1 VWLPVVAILA
11 FIITFAL
18 AVSFLFFFVETPLA
32 RRKMM
37 TRLSALQEVS
47 ARGEEVP
54 DVLRRE
60 MLSDMPF
67 LNSLLA
73 TAPGIRNLKL
83 FLDQAAIQMQIGTFV
98 LICVGLMLLG
108 LAITFVIGL
117 PFYLAAAGAAL
128 GFAIPFMVASVIRQR
143 RFDRFEEQFPEAMDL
158 LGRAV
163 RAGHAFT
170 TGFELIGKELPDP
183 VGHEFRIAFQQQSL
197 GLPLKDALGNMA
209 VRMPLPDIRIFVS
222 SLQIQRE
229 SGGNLGEVLDTMSE
243 IVRERFKLRRQIR
256 TYTAEGRL
264 SMYFLTAIP
273 IVAFLGLLLLQPGY
287 LSPMLTDHR
296 GHVGLAVA
304 VILQVIGYIVI
315 SRIIKIKV

>member
-1 VWLPVVAILA
+1 MLPVIVILA
-11 FIITFAL
+11 FVITFAL
-18 AVSFLFFFVETPLA
+18 ATSFFFFFVETPLA
-32 RRKMM
+32 RKKMM
-37 TRLSALQEVS
+37 TRLSALQEVH
-47 ARGEEVP
+47 ARGEDLP

-67 LNSLLA
+67 LNNLLA
-73 TAPGIRNLKL
+73 TAPGIRDLKL
-83 FLDQAAIQMQIGTFV
+83 LLEQAAINMQIGTFV
-98 LICVGLMLLG
+98 RICIGLMLLG
-108 LAITFVIGL
+108 LVFALFLGL
-117 PFYLAAAGAAL
+117 PIYLAVAVAAIGA
-128 GFAIPFMVASVIRQR
+128 AIPFIVATVMRQR
-143 RFDRFEEQFPEAMDL
+143 RFDKFEEQFPEAMDL

-183 VGHEFRIAFQQQSL
+183 VGQEFRTAFQQQSL
-197 GLPLKDALGNMA
+197 GLPLKDALGNLA

-229 SGGNLGEVLDTMSE
+229 SGGNLGEILDTMSE

-256 TYTAEGRL
+256 IYTAEGRL

-273 IVAFLGLLLLQPGY
+273 IVAFLGLSIFQPGY
-287 LSPMLTDHR
+287 LAPMLTDHR
-296 GHVGLAVA
+296 GHIGLAVA

>member
-1 VWLPVVAILA
+1 MLPVIVILA
-11 FIITFAL
+11 FVITFAL
-18 AVSFLFFFVETPLA
+18 ATSFFFFFVETPLA
-32 RRKMM
+32 RKKMM
-37 TRLSALQEVS
+37 TRLSALQEVH
-47 ARGEEVP
+47 ARGEDLP

-67 LNSLLA
+67 LNNLLA
-73 TAPGIRNLKL
+73 TAPGIRDLKL
-83 FLDQAAIQMQIGTFV
+83 LLEQAAINMQIGTFV
-98 LICVGLMLLG
+98 LICIGLMLLG
-108 LAITFVIGL
+108 LVFTLFLGL
-117 PFYLAAAGAAL
+117 PIYLAVAGGAIGA
-128 GFAIPFMVASVIRQR
+128 AIPFIVATVMRQR
-143 RFDRFEEQFPEAMDL
+143 RFDKFEEQFPEAMDL

-183 VGHEFRIAFQQQSL
+183 VGQEFRTAFQQQSL
-197 GLPLKDALGNMA
+197 GLPLKDALGNLA

-229 SGGNLGEVLDTMSE
+229 SGGNLGEILDTMSH

-256 TYTAEGRL
+256 IYTAEGRL

-273 IVAFLGLLLLQPGY
+273 IVAFLGLFLLQPAY
-287 LSPMLTDHR
+287 LAPMLTDRR
-296 GHVGLAVA
+296 GHIGLAVA

>member
-1 VWLPVVAILA
+1 MLVPILVIVA
-11 FIITFAL
+11 FIVTFAL
-18 AVSFLFFFVETPLA
+18 ATSFFFFFVETPLA

-47 ARGEEVP
+47 VRGEEVP
-54 DVLRRE
+54 EVLRKE
-60 MLSDMPF
+60 LLSDMPF
-67 LNSLLA
+67 LHNLLT
-73 TAPGIRNLKL
+73 TAPGIRHLKL
-83 FLDQAAIQMQIGTFV
+83 FLEQAAIQMQVGKFV
-98 LICVGLMLLG
+98 LIAVGLALVGLLIT
-108 LAITFVIGL
+108 LAIGL
-117 PFYLAAAGAAL
+117 PIYLAVFGVAL
-128 GFAIPFMVASVIRQR
+128 GGAIPFIVATVIRQR
-143 RFDRFEEQFPEAMDL
+143 RFDKFEEQFPEAMDL

-197 GLPLKDALGNMA
+197 GLPLKEALGNLA

-229 SGGNLGEVLDTMSE
+229 SGGNLGEILDTLSE

-256 TYTAEGRL
+256 IYTAEGRL

-273 IVAFLGLLLLQPGY
+273 IVAFLALMLFQPDY
-287 LSPMLTDHR
+287 LAPMLTDRR
-296 GHVGLAVA
+296 GHIGLAVA
-304 VILQVIGYIVI
+304 VILQVIGYFVI
-315 SRIIKIKV
+315 NRIIKIKI